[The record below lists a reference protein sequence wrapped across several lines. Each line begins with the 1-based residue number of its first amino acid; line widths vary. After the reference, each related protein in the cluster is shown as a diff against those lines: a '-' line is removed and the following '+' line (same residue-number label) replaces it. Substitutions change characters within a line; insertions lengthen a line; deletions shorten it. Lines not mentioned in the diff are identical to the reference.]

1 MCLWF
6 WSSLNTLVA
15 LFLPLSTH
23 PLLLAWVWIIWLK
36 CCRWALQHLALW
48 KVRSVSPM
56 KCVSTLATC
65 LLVNHST
72 NKPGWTV
79 HLVCKPV
86 SFNRKS
92 NCMVLGVPV
101 HHSAVYLSY
110 LNISVHT
117 PVLCIRTS
125 PSTLKTLGLA
135 ETGIMLSFL
144 ISRALSFMY
153 PASLQGQ
160 SIIL

>member
-15 LFLPLSTH
+15 LFFPLSTC
-23 PLLLAWVWIIWLK
+23 PLLLGWLWIIWLK
-36 CCRWALQHLALW
+36 CCRWALQHLALCR
-48 KVRSVSPM
+48 VRSVSPM
-56 KCVSTLATC
+56 KCKSTLATY

-79 HLVCKPV
+79 HLAYKTG
-86 SFNRKS
+86 SFSRKS
-92 NCMVLGVPV
+92 NHMVLCVPV
-101 HHSAVYLSY
+101 YQSAVYLSC
-110 LNISVHT
+110 LNVSMRT
-117 PVLCIRTS
+117 SVLCFRTS
-125 PSTLKTLGLA
+125 PGTLNTLGLA
-135 ETGIMLSFL
+135 ATGIILSFL

-160 SIIL
+160 SIAL